1 MTRSDLKYYVEEIQP
16 HKFYTQ
22 LNKKGEKLYLFETN
36 NGVEPPQQLNLERL
50 DKGLN
55 AGRGGTIDNIRRI
68 RACVIDVAGAVV
80 SYTDWYRSFDQLN
93 LLLESLN
100 LDINDLVEV
109 DKVVSVVEDGSN
121 MEPNHMRKHR

>member
-1 MTRSDLKYYVEEIQP
+1 MTKSDLKYNVEQVQA
-16 HKFYTQ
+16 HKFYTE
-22 LNKKGEKLYLFETN
+22 LNKRGEKLYLFEI
-36 NGVEPPQQLNLERL
+36 ERREDEVI
-50 DKGLN
+50 DK
-55 AGRGGTIDNIRRI
+55 I
-68 RACVIDVAGAVV
+68 RACVIDVAGAQV

-121 MEPNHMRKHR
+121 MERDCSRR